1 MKRITFL
8 LCIIAILIGYKLY
21 AVEKG
26 TQPVSDSTSTVLVV
40 SDVKAQLKAN
50 LDALDDKFAHT
61 LTREQREIQD
71 AQKAVIVQYN
81 MLNAHA
87 DSTWRVRK

>member
-1 MKRITFL
+1 MERIKL
-8 LCIIAILIGYKLY
+8 LFCIITLLAYFKLC